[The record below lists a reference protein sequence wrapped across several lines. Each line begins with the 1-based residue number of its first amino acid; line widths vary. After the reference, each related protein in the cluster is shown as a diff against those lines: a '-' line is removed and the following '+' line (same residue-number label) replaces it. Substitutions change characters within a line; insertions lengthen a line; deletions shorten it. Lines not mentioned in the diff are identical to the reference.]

1 MVVNFIRE
9 VSPKGPS
16 HVGLGMIVIVPCLAI
31 LSTSVFLGKVPMKM
45 ITWYISIGSS
55 YFKYDIIVVTNS
67 SVR

>member
-9 VSPKGPS
+9 VSPKGPN
-16 HVGLGMIVIVPCLAI
+16 HAGLGMIVPCLAI
-31 LSTSVFLGKVPMKM
+31 LSNSVFFGKVPMKM

-55 YFKYDIIVVTNS
+55 YFKYNIIVVTNS